1 MTAERC
7 TARRRSACPGSWSA
21 IAPSTQTTASPIRAP
36 ASTPP
41 LAAANARADR
51 AADHLE
57 GDGEADRR
65 RERDDRCVLR
75 ARPVRE
81 EHRREPPAEERARDQ
96 AGEREPAPNEPLHR
110 SPQRRQQDEAERN
123 PVDDGHRRFRLD
135 ATEGPELQ
143 ELIDRYNAA
152 WNAHDV
158 EAIVSM
164 HTEDSVFENH
174 VTGDV
179 NVGREEIGRAI
190 DGIFAVFPD
199 LAFETRRAYVR
210 EDLVVQEWTARGT
223 HEGPMTRSGIEVQP
237 TGRKVEYKGMDVIP
251 IRDGLVA
258 RKDVYSDSITLLRQL
273 GLTSI

>member
-1 MTAERC
+1 M
-7 TARRRSACPGSWSA
+7 
-21 IAPSTQTTASPIRAP
+21 
-36 ASTPP
+36 
-41 LAAANARADR
+41 
-51 AADHLE
+51 
-57 GDGEADRR
+57 
-65 RERDDRCVLR
+65 
-75 ARPVRE
+75 
-81 EHRREPPAEERARDQ
+81 
-96 AGEREPAPNEPLHR
+96 
-110 SPQRRQQDEAERN
+110 
-123 PVDDGHRRFRLD
+123 
-135 ATEGPELQ
+135 EGPKLQ

-223 HEGPMTRSGIEVQP
+223 HQGPMTRSGIEVQP

-258 RKDVYSDSITLLRQL
+258 RKDVYSDSVTLLRQL